1 MATYQAVIMHG
12 TRGGEGRYE
21 FSGSP
26 DLFDHTPL
34 DVMRVLMDHIE
45 EQADIGHIRYEANA
59 ALKNEQADVITV
71 LGQLHFENDG
81 AQPFM
86 CMINP
91 KRP

>member
-21 FSGSP
+21 FSGPP
-26 DLFDHTPL
+26 DLFDRTPL
-34 DVMRVLMDHIE
+34 DVMRALMDHVE
-45 EQADIGHIRYEANA
+45 EHAHIGHIRYEANA
-59 ALKNEQADVITV
+59 ALKNESAEVVTV
-71 LGQLHFENDG
+71 LGQLHFEKDG

-91 KRP
+91 KRS